1 MSDKKDKPS
10 FDEQTLDRLLEA
22 AFVLQEHNRRLK
34 EMELHI
40 EPNAE
45 LKEPEPVAPAPELGA
60 TFDEKSTPAPD
71 YTFTLGQI
79 VEIQHQIQLRRLG
92 LDEAMS
98 LITTR
103 VTEIASANGSG
114 IGILENKEVHY
125 RAASGEMALPVQT
138 SVAMEKAL
146 CVASLRTGQVIRCPD
161 VNTEFLLDAE
171 ECQKRG
177 IQSLI
182 AVPIYHD
189 GGIAGSLE
197 VYYGRSQAF
206 SEQDI
211 HTCQLMAG
219 LVTEALA
226 RNEEETWK
234 KSLAAERAVMLQA
247 LETVK
252 PSLVAAMHGK
262 TKSSP
267 GNEEDVDVEPAFIC
281 RKCGHGLMEEEQFC
295 GKCGT
300 ARETARSEAGLPGEV
315 QSLLTQA
322 ANHPV
327 QDQMASPSAVAH
339 DGVGGKLSEDPLAEF
354 LTPSLSSMDDSA
366 TTEGVD
372 SAEKN
377 DNDSDKVAPAAVQD
391 EGPAHSIVVRD
402 AALDWSSAS
411 AARQYLEQLALEP
424 TGAFARFWAARRGD
438 IYLAVAIVLV
448 ACVIRWGIWSDHS
461 VTATSNP
468 TAAALHRKA
477 PDADLSPFDRLLIKL
492 GLAEAPE
499 PPEYKGNPDTQV
511 WIDLQTA
518 LYYCPGSDLYGKTPK
533 GKYSSQRDA
542 QLDSY
547 EPALRKACN

>member
-1 MSDKKDKPS
+1 MSDKKDKPA

-40 EPNAE
+40 EPNVE
-45 LKEPEPVAPAPELGA
+45 LREPEPVTPAPEIDA
-60 TFDEKSTPAPD
+60 TANEKSTPAPD

-79 VEIQHQIQLRRLG
+79 VEIQHQIQLRRLE

-98 LITTR
+98 LIATR
-103 VTEIASANGSG
+103 VTEIASANGSA

-125 RAASGEMALPVQT
+125 RAASGEMALPLKT

-161 VNTEFLLDAE
+161 VSTEFLLDAE
-171 ECQKRG
+171 ECQRRG

-189 GGIAGSLE
+189 GGIAGGLE
-197 VYYGRSQAF
+197 VYYGRAQAF

-252 PSLVAAMHGK
+252 PKLVAAMHGK
-262 TKSSP
+262 TRNSP
-267 GNEEDVDVEPAFIC
+267 GTEHGADVEPAFIC

-300 ARETARSEAGLPGEV
+300 AREPVKSETGFSEVLDLPTQTADHSLRDQAHSSSTVANAG
-315 QSLLTQA
+315 
-322 ANHPV
+322 
-327 QDQMASPSAVAH
+327 
-339 DGVGGKLSEDPLAEF
+339 DGDMLSEDPLEEF
-354 LTPSLSSMDDSA
+354 LAPSLSSIDNLTASEN
-366 TTEGVD
+366 TET
-372 SAEKN
+372 SN
-377 DNDSDKVAPAAVQD
+377 PDKPALAAVQD
-391 EGPAHSIVVRD
+391 EDPAHSIVVRD
-402 AALDWSSAS
+402 AALNWSSAAS
-411 AARQYLEQLALEP
+411 ARQYLEQLALEP

-438 IYLAVAIVLV
+438 IYLAIAIVLV

-477 PDADLSPFDRLLIKL
+477 PDADLSPFDLLLIKL

-499 PPEYKGNPDTQV
+499 PPEYRGNPDTQV
-511 WIDLQTA
+511 WVDLQTA

-542 QLDSY
+542 QLDSF